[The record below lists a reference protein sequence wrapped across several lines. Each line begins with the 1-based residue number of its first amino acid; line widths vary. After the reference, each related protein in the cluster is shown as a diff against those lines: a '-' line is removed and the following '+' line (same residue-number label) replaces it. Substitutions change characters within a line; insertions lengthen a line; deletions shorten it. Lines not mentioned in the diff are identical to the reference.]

1 MQKILAG
8 LTPGKGMLRL
18 ILAFSVMLFHTLN
31 FFPLGHY
38 AVFIFFVLSGYWIF
52 KVYEENYS
60 TYKNAYWVYLRS
72 RIMRIAFIYW
82 LVLSIAIVAFFSS
95 NGLTH
100 SYSWQQFSFTEIL
113 VKNLL
118 LIGINTAPVMF
129 VVPAW
134 SLEVEIQFYVLAP
147 MLIWLHRKIAIQWQ
161 LLFSIVLLL
170 ILVAIIPIEKR
181 FSQVFLYL
189 PFFLA
194 GAWLY
199 YSQKV
204 FSAKVA
210 GWSLLTGLA
219 VLMVHFFV
227 PLLYAK
233 LQVRTAPVF
242 GLDHYQDQIN
252 ILLVV
257 LTIPFLSRNLILPTV
272 NSNDATWSSM
282 AFVLYL
288 IHWPLLRM
296 YNAMMPL
303 AGQHHFIYL
312 MAYYL
317 ICILA
322 AYVIS
327 ATADRFFEELRRSWL
342 HLMHLTDNK
351 QAEFDGA
358 SPLIKEPEVIAALR
372 VVDRISNRQ
381 MPAAK
386 QLSDATNDAIDSPMS

>member
-1 MQKILAG
+1 MQKLMAG

-18 ILAFSVMLFHTLN
+18 ILAISVMLFHTLR

-60 TYKNAYWVYLRS
+60 SYKNAYWVYLRS

-100 SYSWQQFSFTEIL
+100 SYSWQQFSFTEII

-134 SLEVEIQFYVLAP
+134 SLEVEIQFYALAP
-147 MLIWLHRKIAIQWQ
+147 LLIWLHRKVSIQWQ
-161 LLFSIVLLL
+161 LFFSVLLL
-170 ILVAIIPIEKR
+170 LLFMAVVPAEKR
-181 FSQVFLYL
+181 FSHVFLYL
-189 PFFLA
+189 PFFLI

-199 YSQKV
+199 YAQKV

-210 GWSLLTGLA
+210 RLSLLTGVGILI
-219 VLMVHFFV
+219 VHFCIPV
-227 PLLYAK
+227 LNAK
-233 LQVRTAPVF
+233 LQVRTSPVM
-242 GLDHYQDQIN
+242 GIDHYQDQIN
-252 ILLVV
+252 MVLVLLTV
-257 LTIPFLSRNLILPTV
+257 PFLSRNLLLSVPDK
-272 NSNDATWSSM
+272 NGATWSSM

-296 YNAMMPL
+296 YNAMMPV
-303 AGQHHFIYL
+303 AGQHHFVYL
-312 MAYYL
+312 MAYYV
-317 ICILA
+317 ISILL
-322 AYVIS
+322 AYLIS

-342 HLMHLTDNK
+342 RLMHLEDNK
-351 QAEFDGA
+351 QSEFDSA
-358 SPLIKEPEVIAALR
+358 TPLVQEPEVVTALR
-372 VVDRISNRQ
+372 LVDRISNRN
-381 MPAAK
+381 MPITERPQK
-386 QLSDATNDAIDSPMS
+386 PSTQLSDSTMS